1 MEADPQS
8 DGTVYRTSD
17 RRQCQEHALVLDA
30 AGIRHRI
37 AREAAEFTIVVAPE
51 DAERALEELRTYARE
66 NRGAPPRQAT
76 LPHRPGGLD
85 GVMYY
90 VTLLLLVAVL
100 ADQRFGGLNWLAAGK
115 TNAGLI
121 RQGEWWRTVTALTLH
136 ADLSHLLAN
145 AVVGGLFGLFA
156 SQLLGSGLA
165 WLSILIGGAA
175 GNAINACVRPA
186 EHTSIG
192 ASTAVFAALGIV
204 AAYAWTRR
212 RQLQA
217 SPLMRWAPLIS
228 AAVLLGYLGAGGAR
242 TDVAAHVFGFFAGLM
257 LGALYGRLGDLAQF
271 APATQRRL
279 GITALAVLVLAWT
292 LALTTAGH

>member
-1 MEADPQS
+1 MEADPQA
-8 DGTVYRTSD
+8 DGTVYRTRD
-17 RRQCQEHALVLDA
+17 RRQCQEHALVLEA
-30 AGIRHRI
+30 AGIRHRV
-37 AREAAEFTIVVAPE
+37 AREAGEFTIVVAPADE
-51 DAERALEELRTYARE
+51 EHALEELQAYAQE
-66 NRGAPPRQAT
+66 NRGAPRRQTAF
-76 LPHRPGGLD
+76 PHRPGGLD

-90 VTLLLLVAVL
+90 ATLLLLVAVL
-100 ADQRFGGLNWLAAGK
+100 ADQRLGGLDWLAAGK
-115 TNAGLI
+115 TSAGLI

-136 ADLSHLLAN
+136 ADLPHLLAN

-165 WLSILIGGAA
+165 WLSILVGGAA

-186 EHTSIG
+186 EHTSVG

-217 SPLMRWAPLIS
+217 SPLVRWAPLIG

-242 TDVAAHVFGFFAGLM
+242 TDVAAHIFGFFSGLF
-257 LGALYGRLGDLAQF
+257 LGALYGRLGDRIQF
-271 APATQRRL
+271 ARATQRRL
-279 GITALAVLVLAWT
+279 GATALAALVLAWI
-292 LALTTAGH
+292 LALTTGSN